1 MKCHK
6 KQARS
11 DSVDSHTR
19 LSTNSNTK
27 ARFEVATGYT
37 TCEEYR
43 DHTEEREFLQSIN
56 EPSSVDAPTVQRSG
70 LGRPATASFEEE
82 EAYLT
87 VDRSEIL
94 GRHAVEQLARGDT
107 IPMLDIVQRHHDVPF
122 YSGDTTD
129 EQDVLDILERSG
141 VTYIVQNA
149 LLRQGARDPS
159 VYFRGYVEGTRAIIE
174 AAITAGVCRLV
185 YTSSAGVV
193 FDSTDVVNVDER
205 VPYLEKPFDAYN
217 DAQGVFGS
225 RDSQI
230 GGSGSLFDCTYNGN
244 ITRTILLAG
253 NELVPPPSYSS
264 TMSSEP
270 KLDPERSFL
279 SLVFMTFHSRIYGSK
294 VLDKVG
300 ARLLISEGKEDSAS
314 SWVECEEL
322 LTKLRKGKFEA
333 KVPFSVLI
341 RTLSTAR
348 YRHPGAKEK
357 AIDGD
362 GRLEAVHQYLASRLC
377 PPDCEVEGQR
387 PRSNK
392 VSTFTRRGR
401 RPITEGGSRIY
412 ELKVTGF
419 IRAQTCATLKY
430 LVSSSEKVVNED
442 GRLEVAQRH
451 LEQGLRPPDE
461 IPDEV

>member
-1 MKCHK
+1 
-6 KQARS
+6 
-11 DSVDSHTR
+11 
-19 LSTNSNTK
+19 
-27 ARFEVATGYT
+27 
-37 TCEEYR
+37 
-43 DHTEEREFLQSIN
+43 
-56 EPSSVDAPTVQRSG
+56 
-70 LGRPATASFEEE
+70 
-82 EAYLT
+82 
-87 VDRSEIL
+87 
-94 GRHAVEQLARGDT
+94 
-107 IPMLDIVQRHHDVPF
+107 MLDIVQRHHDVPF

-129 EQDVLDILERSG
+129 ERDVLDILDRSG

-149 LLRQGARDPS
+149 LLRRGARDPS

-174 AAITAGVCRLV
+174 AALAAGVRRLV

-230 GGSGSLFDCTYNGN
+230 GGSGSLFDCTYDGN
-244 ITRTILLAG
+244 IARTILLAG

-270 KLDPERSFL
+270 KLEPERSFL
-279 SLVFMTFHSRIYGSK
+279 PLVFMTFHSRIYGSK

-300 ARLLISEGKEDSAS
+300 ARLLISEGKED
-314 SWVECEEL
+314 
-322 LTKLRKGKFEA
+322 A

-348 YRHPGAKEK
+348 YRYPGAKEK

-362 GRLEAVHQYLASRLC
+362 GQLEAVHQYLASKRR
-377 PPDCEVEGQR
+377 PPDYEVEG
-387 PRSNK
+387 RSLGSK
-392 VSTFTRRGR
+392 EVSAYTHRGR
-401 RPITEGGSRIY
+401 RPISEGDSRIY

-419 IRAQTCATLKY
+419 IRARIYATLRY
-430 LVSSSEKVVNED
+430 LVSSGEKVVNED

-451 LEQGLRPPDE
+451 LEQGLWPPDE
-461 IPDEV
+461 VPDEA